1 MNKKGVTLIALAIT
15 LLVMIVITSTS
26 IYFGFRALNKTSNFK
41 VYSNLSLLYPKIEEY
56 AEKHQFNP
64 IETDLP
70 GYELTEEMKVKIE
83 SLGLSVSGSLWRFL
97 TEEDLDNMNLHKK
110 IKESGTNIFVNYG
123 TKEIVYTKGYRKA
136 DGSFTYVY
144 SEMRELE
151 RMSKDD

>member
-64 IETDLP
+64 L
-70 GYELTEEMKVKIE
+70 EMKVKIE

-97 TEEDLDNMNLHKK
+97 TEEDLDNMNLPKK